1 MKVPTQAKLEVI
13 VDIDVDQ
20 VNEMLLGGITLEE
33 IRKAV
38 ENSITLK
45 ETLFRKPVMDIDNIT
60 LIKYS

>member
-45 ETLFRKPVMDIDNIT
+45 EIMFRKPVMDIDNIT